1 MSIARSWLLVC
12 ALVLLCFGS
21 KQTLRAQGGHR
32 ITGTYTNMY
41 YNKEGG
47 DVLGEELKI
56 VMTQG
61 GRYQGALQFAEG
73 EPEDLIVV
81 DIELK
86 GDTISFS
93 LPDTDNHAGRFSGTI
108 ANGILRG
115 QFKFKRGGIEN
126 VTLKKGKSYWD

>member
-1 MSIARSWLLVC
+1 MSIAKSWLLVC

-56 VMTQG
+56 VVVQG
-61 GRYQGALQFAEG
+61 VSSRQCCESCEVRVLVPPIACSRAES
-73 EPEDLIVV
+73 
-81 DIELK
+81 
-86 GDTISFS
+86 ISDACEGNDARS
-93 LPDTDNHAGRFSGTI
+93 ART
-108 ANGILRG
+108 
-115 QFKFKRGGIEN
+115 
-126 VTLKKGKSYWD
+126 

>member
-1 MSIARSWLLVC
+1 MSIAKSWLLVC
-12 ALVLLCFGS
+12 ALGLLCFGS
-21 KQTLRAQGGHR
+21 RQTLRPQGGHR
-32 ITGTYTNMY
+32 FTGTYTNMY

-56 VMTQG
+56 VVAQG
-61 GRYQGALQFAEG
+61 GRYQGVLQFAEG

-93 LPDTDNHAGRFSGTI
+93 LPDTDSHAGRFTGTI
-108 ANGILRG
+108 DSGVIRG
-115 QFKFKRGGIEN
+115 QFKFKHGGIEN
-126 VTLKKGKSYWD
+126 ATLKKGKSYWD